1 MRDHAKKLEE
11 KIQEIVQELEANRES
26 NTPRP
31 EWDKCGALIEGGAER
46 WRDISDNKSSSHLLE
61 ILISEL
67 DTNSKSDF
75 NGFVNYKFNFKKI
88 FNLYIY

>member
-1 MRDHAKKLEE
+1 MKDHAKKLEE

-31 EWDKCGALIEGGAER
+31 EWDKCGVLIEGGAER
-46 WRDISDNKSSSHLLE
+46 WRDIADNKSSSHLLE

-67 DTNSKSDF
+67 DSNSKSDF
-75 NGFVNYKFNFKKI
+75 NGYVKYKHKLKKNFNSLI
-88 FNLYIY
+88 N